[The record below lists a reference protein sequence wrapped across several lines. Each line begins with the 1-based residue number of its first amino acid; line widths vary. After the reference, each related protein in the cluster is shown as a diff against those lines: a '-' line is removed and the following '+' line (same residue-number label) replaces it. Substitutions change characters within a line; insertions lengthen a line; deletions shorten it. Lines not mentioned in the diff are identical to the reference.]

1 MSESRQVR
9 KAAIRHYFAMVARVV
24 ESARLLDAVGIGSG
38 EAIDQAIDALP
49 LDRVS
54 AHITSLQ
61 QAQGDLGQTLR
72 DIEAY
77 QSAGKPYGDTYGDL
91 MRWAEEQADEN
102 RETEQAEEREADKA
116 TDEAEDRAADE
127 GMYDRTEEQNLRAEE
142 AEIDVDAVDSGDD

>member
-1 MSESRQVR
+1 MSESRQVK

-24 ESARLLDAVGIGSG
+24 ESARLLDALGIGSG
-38 EAIDQAIDALP
+38 EAIDQAIDTLP

-54 AHITSLQ
+54 ALITSLQ
-61 QAQGDLGQTLR
+61 QAQGDLGRTLR

-91 MRWAEEQADEN
+91 MRWAEEQAGEGP
-102 RETEQAEEREADKA
+102 ETERVAEHEVDKA

-127 GMYDRTEEQNLRAEE
+127 GMYDRQEEQMIRTEEARMN
-142 AEIDVDAVDSGDD
+142 VDPGDKHD